1 MDPPTRWLRMTQ
13 PAFVG
18 RGPEFDVMERV
29 WQDVS
34 AGVRRVVFVGAEA
47 GGGKSRF
54 VVESALALHGE
65 GAGVL
70 WGSCVAEMGLAYD
83 PFVEPLRALLGAVQ
97 PDGDGP
103 SLDPLA
109 VERLGALTGTRA
121 AQPDAGVL
129 LEDMSRAVAE
139 ALRWASGVRPVV
151 LVLEDLHWAG
161 PAALEVL
168 KYVVR
173 RCVDLPLLVLCT
185 MRSPRPSVPTELGA
199 VVSGLFAADG
209 VLRLDLAGLDVAE
222 ITTYL
227 VRNSIVGGVGARQAA
242 AALRDSTGGNPFLL
256 REVCRQLDPEAVL
269 ASRPGAIA
277 APGAYA
283 ALVAERLGALPALGR
298 DVIRVAAVMGEEVDV
313 GELSAAV
320 ERLVG
325 DKVSRG
331 ETVAALELAKAV
343 GLLDT
348 TALEDAAARFPH
360 ALARQAVIET
370 VSDLERAQIHAAV
383 AQTLEDR
390 PSARRRTVRLAAHF
404 AGTAVLGFETQA
416 SHYLAEAGDLTSA
429 ASAHAEA
436 ADYYERAARFA
447 QDGRARDELRLSAA
461 RSALLG
467 WQGER
472 ARSLDEAVA
481 ESPDPEIRLR
491 AAIGYSTASWR
502 DGRGTVTARRLLA
515 DALLAPDDGPADLRV
530 IATVCLARAHAWT
543 GDPATGRLLGSR
555 AIARAHE
562 LGDPELLA
570 RVLSISLN
578 DGSGFEQID
587 QTLER
592 TRELMGLAA
601 GTKTQAWLGRVHYHR
616 CACYYVK
623 GEPDELAAAAR
634 DLEWV
639 ADQTRQPFWTW
650 VSDAVAFGRALSRG
664 DLASAEAVLG
674 RTARNSEAAG
684 HSVSSTGADG
694 LMTFALRRETG
705 LPAGAAAFLP
715 HPGDAGAWPPAALA
729 LAAEVREA
737 DTCRGWLQQIMS
749 SDLDIFQAS
758 ASWPA
763 ALGYLVDA
771 AVWLGDVAVA
781 ERLLPLVARYE
792 GFNLLGSE
800 FLHPLGSA
808 DLPLAMLES
817 LLGRPDARA
826 HFESALAMNE
836 RMGATLHIAHTLVA
850 YARHLNTHPAPGV
863 SAGTLSARARAL
875 AEDHGLRRVRRDLDE
890 LAPRRTTPWGLTA
903 REDEVLGLLQRG
915 LSNRG
920 IARTLVIS
928 EHTAANHVRNILMK
942 THSSN
947 RTQAA
952 MLRLPELSR

>member
-1 MDPPTRWLRMTQ
+1 MTQ

-18 RGPEFDVMERV
+18 RGTEFGVMERV

-34 AGVRRVVFVGAEA
+34 AGVRRVVFLGAEA

-70 WGSCVAEMGLAYD
+70 WGGCVAEMGMAYD
-83 PFVEPLRALLGAVQ
+83 PFVEPLGTLLGAVY

-103 SLDPLA
+103 GPDPLA
-109 VERLGALTGTRA
+109 VQRLGALTGTRV
-121 AQPDAGVL
+121 AQPADGIRI
-129 LEDMSRAVAE
+129 EDLCRAVADI
-139 ALRWASGVRPVV
+139 LQWATTVRPVV

-173 RCVDLPLLVLCT
+173 RCVDLPLLVLAT
-185 MRSPRPSVPTELGA
+185 LRSPGPSVSTELSA
-199 VVSGLFAADG
+199 VISNLFAADG
-209 VLRLDLAGLDVAE
+209 VLRLDLAGLDVAD

-227 VRNSIVGGVGARQAA
+227 VRNSIVGSVHARQAA
-242 AALRDSTGGNPFLL
+242 AAMRDSTGGNPFLL
-256 REVCRQLDPEAVL
+256 REVCRQLDKEALL
-269 ASRPGAIA
+269 AGRPAPIS
-277 APGAYA
+277 APGAFA
-283 ALVAERLGALPALGR
+283 ALVAERIGALPGHGR
-298 DVIRVAAVMGEEVDV
+298 DVIRLAAVMGEEVDV
-313 GELSAAV
+313 GELSAAM

-325 DKVSRG
+325 ERVSRA
-331 ETVAALELAKAV
+331 ETVAALELAKVA
-343 GLLDT
+343 GLLDA

-370 VSDLERAQIHAAV
+370 LSDLEQAQSHAAV
-383 AQTLEDR
+383 ALTLEDR
-390 PSARRRTVRLAAHF
+390 PSARRRTIRLAAHY
-404 AGTAVLGFETQA
+404 AGAAVLGFEAQA
-416 SHYLAEAGDLTSA
+416 STYLAEAGDLTNA

-447 QDGRARDELRLSAA
+447 QGTRTRDELRLSAA

-467 WQGER
+467 WQCQR
-472 ARSLDEAVA
+472 ARSLDEVVA
-481 ESPDPEIRLR
+481 GSPDPELRLR
-491 AAIGYSTASWR
+491 AAIGYSSASWH
-502 DGRGTVTARRLLA
+502 DGQEVATARRLLA
-515 DALLAPDDGPADLRV
+515 DALLAPDDSPADLRV
-530 IATVCLARAHAWT
+530 VATVCLARAHAWS
-543 GDPATGRLLGSR
+543 GDAATGRLLGSS

-562 LGDPELLA
+562 LGDPEVLA

-578 DGSGFEQID
+578 DGSSFEQID

-592 TRELMGLAA
+592 TRELMTLAQ
-601 GTKTQAWLGRVHYHR
+601 GTTMQVRLGRAHYHR
-616 CACYYVK
+616 CASHYVK
-623 GEPDELAAAAR
+623 GEPSELTAAAR

-639 ADQTRQPFWTW
+639 ADRARQPFWRW
-650 VSDAVAFGRALSRG
+650 VSDAVAFGLALAHAELDRAETV
-664 DLASAEAVLG
+664 LAQAIRDSEVVGHAVSG
-674 RTARNSEAAG
+674 T
-684 HSVSSTGADG
+684 DG
-694 LMTFALRRETG
+694 LMTFALRRESG
-705 LPAGAAAFLP
+705 LPVGAAGLLP
-715 HPGDAGAWPPAALA
+715 RPGDVGVWPPAALA
-729 LAAEVREA
+729 LAAEVRDAE
-737 DTCRGWLQQIMS
+737 TCRGWLQHVMS
-749 SDLDIFQAS
+749 GDLGHLQAS

-771 AVWLGDVAVA
+771 AVWLGDAAVA
-781 ERLLPLVARYE
+781 ERLVPLVARYE

-817 LLGRPDARA
+817 LLGRPEARA

-850 YARHLNTHPAPGV
+850 YARHLSTHPAPDV
-863 SAGTLSARARAL
+863 NAEALSARARVL
-875 AEDHGLRRVRRDLDE
+875 AEDHGLVRVRRDLDE
-890 LAPRRTTPWGLTA
+890 LADRRRTPWGLTA
-903 REDEVLGLLQRG
+903 REDEVLGLLRLG

-952 MLRLPELSR
+952 MLRPPELCR